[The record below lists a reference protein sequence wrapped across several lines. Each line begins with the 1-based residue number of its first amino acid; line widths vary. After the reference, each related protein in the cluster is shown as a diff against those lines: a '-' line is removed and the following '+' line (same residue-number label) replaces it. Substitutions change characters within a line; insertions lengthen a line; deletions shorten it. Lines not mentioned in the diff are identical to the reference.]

1 MKYSFR
7 EYLLINE
14 SVKEKIFTLSINDV
28 DYKIDRRGHLLTK
41 RKGDNKPKDFKM
53 SKEKYKKAIQQA
65 LKSDLD
71 LTKSFSL
78 TWEDNGKNN
87 IISLIMKDSNTFSI
101 FGAIMNSDK
110 SEDELYKAAEQRLKI
125 NIKD

>member
-7 EYLLINE
+7 VYLSINE
-14 SVKEKIFTLSINDV
+14 SVKEKIFTININNINYV
-28 DYKIDRRGHLLTK
+28 IDRRGHLLTK

-65 LKSDLD
+65 LKSDLN

-78 TWEDNGKNN
+78 TWEDKGKNN
-87 IISLIMKDSNTFSI
+87 ILSLIMKDNNTFSI

-110 SEDELYKAAEQRLKI
+110 PEDELYKAAEQRLKI
-125 NIKD
+125 NLKD

>member
-7 EYLLINE
+7 EHLQVLE
-14 SVKEKIFTLSINDV
+14 AVKDKIFEVKVNDIA
-28 DYKIDRRGHLLTK
+28 YKVIRDSHLLAK

-53 SKEKYKKAIQQA
+53 SKEKYKRLIINVLNSRLNLEKPI
-65 LKSDLD
+65 SV
-71 LTKSFSL
+71 
-78 TWEDNGKNN
+78 TWTDNGKSNV
-87 IISLIMKDSNTFSI
+87 ISLDMKDSNTFSI
-101 FGAIMNSDK
+101 FGAIMKSDK

>member
-1 MKYSFR
+1 MRYSFR

-14 SVKEKIFTLSINDV
+14 SVKEKIFTITINDIN
-28 DYKIDRRGHLLTK
+28 YTIDRRGHLLTK

-65 LKSDLD
+65 LESDLD

-101 FGAIMNSDK
+101 FGAIMNSEK
-110 SEDELYKAAEQRLKI
+110 PEDELYKAAEQRLKI

>member
-7 EYLLINE
+7 EYLSINE
-14 SVKEKIFTLSINDV
+14 SVKEKIFTININDIYYV
-28 DYKIDRRGHLLTK
+28 IDRRGHLLTK

-65 LKSDLD
+65 LNSDLD

-78 TWEDNGKNN
+78 TWEDKGKNN
-87 IISLIMKDSNTFSI
+87 ILSLIMKDNNTFSI

-110 SEDELYKAAEQRLKI
+110 PEDELYKAAEQRLKI
-125 NIKD
+125 NLKD

>member
-7 EYLLINE
+7 EHLLINE
-14 SVKEKIFTLSINDV
+14 SVKEKIFTISINDINYV
-28 DYKIDRRGHLLTK
+28 IDRRGHLLTK

-65 LKSDLD
+65 LESDLD

-78 TWEDNGKNN
+78 TWSDKGKNN
-87 IISLIMKDSNTFSI
+87 ILSLIMKDNNTFSI

-110 SEDELYKAAEQRLKI
+110 PEDELYKAAEQRLKI
-125 NIKD
+125 NLKD

>member
-7 EYLLINE
+7 EHLIINE
-14 SVKEKIFTLSINDV
+14 SVKEKIFTVNINDINYV
-28 DYKIDRRGHLLTK
+28 IDRRGHLLTK

-65 LKSDLD
+65 LNSDLD

-78 TWEDNGKNN
+78 TWEDKGKNN
-87 IISLIMKDSNTFSI
+87 ILSLIMKDNNTFSI

-110 SEDELYKAAEQRLKI
+110 PEDELYKAAEQRLKI
-125 NIKD
+125 NLKD

>member
-7 EYLLINE
+7 EYLLIYE
-14 SVKEKIFTLSINDV
+14 SVKEKIFTITINDIN
-28 DYKIDRRGHLLTK
+28 YTIDRRGHLLTK

-65 LKSDLD
+65 LESDLD

-78 TWEDNGKNN
+78 TWSDKGKNN
-87 IISLIMKDSNTFSI
+87 ILSLIMKDNNTFSI
-101 FGAIMNSDK
+101 FGAIMNSEK
-110 SEDELYKAAEQRLKI
+110 PEDELYKAAEQRLKI

>member
-14 SVKEKIFTLSINDV
+14 SVKEKIFTITINDFN
-28 DYKIDRRGHLLTK
+28 YTIDRRGHLLTK

-53 SKEKYKKAIQQA
+53 SKEKYKKLIISV
-65 LKSDLD
+65 LNSNLNLEKPISV
-71 LTKSFSL
+71 
-78 TWEDNGKNN
+78 TWTDNGKSNV
-87 IISLIMKDSNTFSI
+87 ISLDMKDSNIFSI

-110 SEDELYKAAEQRLKI
+110 PEDELYKAAEQRLKI
-125 NIKD
+125 NLKD

>member
-7 EYLLINE
+7 EYLSINE
-14 SVKEKIFTLSINDV
+14 SVKEKIFTININDINYV
-28 DYKIDRRGHLLTK
+28 IDRRGHLLTK

-65 LKSDLD
+65 LESDLD
-71 LTKSFSL
+71 LIKSFSL
-78 TWEDNGKNN
+78 TWEDKGKNN
-87 IISLIMKDSNTFSI
+87 ILSLIMKDNNTFSI

-110 SEDELYKAAEQRLKI
+110 REDELYKAAEQRLKI
-125 NIKD
+125 NLKD

>member
-7 EYLLINE
+7 EYLSINE
-14 SVKEKIFTLSINDV
+14 SVKEKIFTININDINYV
-28 DYKIDRRGHLLTK
+28 IDRRGHLLTK

-65 LKSDLD
+65 LNSDLD

-78 TWEDNGKNN
+78 TWEDKGKNN
-87 IISLIMKDSNTFSI
+87 ILSLIMKDNNTFSI

-110 SEDELYKAAEQRLKI
+110 PEDELYKAAEQRLKI
-125 NIKD
+125 NLKD

>member
-7 EYLLINE
+7 EHLIINE
-14 SVKEKIFTLSINDV
+14 SVKEKIFTVNINDINYV
-28 DYKIDRRGHLLTK
+28 IDRRGHLLTK

-53 SKEKYKKAIQQA
+53 SKEKYKKAIQQT
-65 LKSDLD
+65 LESDLD

-78 TWEDNGKNN
+78 TWSDKGKNN
-87 IISLIMKDSNTFSI
+87 ILSLIMKDNNTFSI

-110 SEDELYKAAEQRLKI
+110 PENELYKAAEQRLKI
-125 NIKD
+125 NLKG

>member
-1 MKYSFR
+1 MKYSFK
-7 EYLLINE
+7 EYLSINE
-14 SVKEKIFTLSINDV
+14 SVKEKIFTININDIN
-28 DYKIDRRGHLLTK
+28 YIIDRRGHLLTK

-65 LKSDLD
+65 LNSDLD

-78 TWEDNGKNN
+78 TWEDKGKNN
-87 IISLIMKDSNTFSI
+87 ILSLIMKDNNTFSI

-110 SEDELYKAAEQRLKI
+110 PEDELYKAAEQRLKI
-125 NIKD
+125 NLKD